1 MSEVSIICTV
11 KNGEKT
17 IKSTIESILR
27 QSFTDWELVI
37 VDDGSTDNTNDIIKS
52 FTEKDSRIKLIT
64 TKGVGRGKALNLAI
78 NNSKG
83 KYIANI
89 DADDPSH
96 PDRIQIQL
104 KYFYKHPDLTLLAT
118 DYTFIYDN
126 EDPIWTEEKDEVPL
140 QLINQNLI
148 YQNPINHS
156 SVMMKRED
164 LLSVGMYNVN
174 LSSQLDYDLWIRFAE
189 KGYKLG
195 YIPAKLSSKRIH
207 SNQSFENKYRFRYLR
222 NSFVVQKRAIRV
234 LNGSFKA
241 IIIMY
246 LRFLYGLLV
255 PQKIRVKLRN
265 GIGNF
270 LNLL

>member
-37 VDDGSTDNTNDIIKS
+37 VDDGSTDNTNNIIKS
-52 FTEKDSRIKLIT
+52 FAEKDSRIKLIT

-96 PDRIQIQL
+96 PDRIKTQL
-104 KYFYKHPDLTLLAT
+104 QYFYKYPELTLLST
-118 DYTFIYDN
+118 DVVFVYDN
-126 EDPIWTEEKDEVPL
+126 EDPIWPKERDEVSL
-140 QLINQNLI
+140 QLVNRTLI
-148 YQNPINHS
+148 YRNPISHS
-156 SVMMKRED
+156 SVMIKRED
-164 LLSVGMYNVN
+164 LLSVGMYNEK
-174 LSSQLDYDLWIRFAE
+174 LSSQLDCDLWVRLAE
-189 KGYKLG
+189 RGYKLG
-195 YIPAKLSSKRIH
+195 YIPIKLASKRIH
-207 SNQSFENKYRFRYLR
+207 SNQSFENKKRLRYLKD
-222 NSFVVQKRAIRV
+222 SFVVQKRAIRV

-241 IIIMY
+241 ILIMY
-246 LRFLYGLLV
+246 LRFLYGILIT
-255 PQKIRVKLRN
+255 QKIRVKLSRMMLH
-265 GIGNF
+265 IR
-270 LNLL
+270 